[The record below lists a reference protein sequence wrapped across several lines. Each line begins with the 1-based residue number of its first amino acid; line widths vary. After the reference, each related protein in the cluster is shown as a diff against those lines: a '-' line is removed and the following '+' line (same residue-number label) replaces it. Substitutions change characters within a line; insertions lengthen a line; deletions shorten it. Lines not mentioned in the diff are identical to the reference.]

1 MNWMIR
7 MKILFVAAG
16 FMAMCAVPSWAQMGD
31 FEDMEDMKKRARE
44 KMKERHA
51 GENEGPGG
59 PPMLVLIP
67 PPDAEK
73 PEGVEM
79 SDDPEERH
87 GQILET
93 FFRMMDGDHSGE
105 LNFDELGSW
114 AHPAPMMGPGMG
126 GEMDEEMRQRMEEEI
141 RHHVEQEIRHQLEEE
156 MKHRME
162 EMRGGGDGGDGDGGG
177 GDMEEEIRRRVEHE
191 LQQHMR
197 EMRREHM
204 HRMAEELREMRR
216 HENQLKEELSQ
227 IRNHIREMQENLERE
242 EEEGQ
247 DGPPD
252 ME

>member
-1 MNWMIR
+1 
-7 MKILFVAAG
+7 
-16 FMAMCAVPSWAQMGD
+16 
-31 FEDMEDMKKRARE
+31 
-44 KMKERHA
+44 MKERHE
-51 GENEGPGG
+51 GGNEGPGG

-73 PEGVEM
+73 PEDVEM

-93 FFRMMDGDHSGE
+93 FFRMMDGDGSGE

-126 GEMDEEMRQRMEEEI
+126 GEMDEEMR
-141 RHHVEQEIRHQLEEE
+141 
-156 MKHRME
+156 
-162 EMRGGGDGGDGDGGG
+162 
-177 GDMEEEIRRRVEHE
+177 
-191 LQQHMR
+191 
-197 EMRREHM
+197 REHM
-204 HRMAEELREMRR
+204 HKMAEELRAMRR

-247 DGPPD
+247 DGPPN